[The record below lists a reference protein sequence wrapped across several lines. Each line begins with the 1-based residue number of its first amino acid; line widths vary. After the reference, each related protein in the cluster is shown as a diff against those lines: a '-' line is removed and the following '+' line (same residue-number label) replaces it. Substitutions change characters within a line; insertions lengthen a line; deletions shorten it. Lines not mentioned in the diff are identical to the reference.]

1 MNRAFG
7 MFGAT
12 IFLVAALS
20 GCFGGNGDDAPN
32 DSSNSIDE
40 NATYDGANADQA
52 YKVTGTLAGAGASLS
67 TGAVQLSAVDSTTS
81 DDSAG
86 ALDKANLTL
95 DVTEAD
101 GTRIQASLR
110 AMTTAAE
117 AGMPE
122 ADFYG
127 GVNHNFEM
135 HGDSG
140 AGVPEFPKAKTYV
153 WFAALARIAVNGV
166 PMDELQLVTAW
177 AGRGLRAPDGSLLT
191 AADTA
196 DLEVHVVFPGSL
208 VAGTD
213 PLKPGNNTDGFL
225 YYYFER
231 VELKTLTLEEK
242 GLVGSK
248 LQPARSPNKAPVA
261 AAAVVFADGTTGSV
275 GIFNPAVKF
284 LNVTLDASNS
294 TDADGPIEAYSWSIF
309 QYNETGAMIPYNKT
323 TGVKANG
330 SFDAPGLKRIDL
342 RVIDEFGG
350 IGNTTLFLFID
361 YKAEFTHTF
370 GTSSDP
376 AQTAGGGQN
385 CVTGSNCYDHRI
397 TVTYGAV
404 QATFTAPA
412 SVGGSGTACQNS
424 HLEALAPPGTTITK
438 ASAPNGALTL
448 DAAQLAKLGGW
459 RLNVW
464 YDAQVKCGYRLTA
477 TVQYSPAA
485 PAG

>member
-1 MNRAFG
+1 

-12 IFLVAALS
+12 IFLVAAFS
-20 GCFGGNGDDAPN
+20 GCFGGKGDDTPS
-32 DSSNSIDE
+32 DSSNSVDE
-40 NATYDGANADQA
+40 TATYDGANADQA
-52 YKVTGTLAGAGASLS
+52 SKVSGTLTGAGTALA
-67 TGAVQLSAVDSTTS
+67 TGAVQFAAVDSTTS

-117 AGMPE
+117 AGMPD

-127 GVNHNFEM
+127 GVNHNFDM

-140 AGVPEFPKAKTYV
+140 AGVPEFPKAKSYV

-166 PMDELQLVTAW
+166 PMDDLQLVTVW
-177 AGRGLRAPDGSLLT
+177 AGRGLRAADGSLLT
-191 AADTA
+191 AADAA

-208 VAGTD
+208 VAGKD
-213 PLKPGNNTDGFL
+213 PLTPGNNTDGFL

-231 VELKTLTLEEK
+231 VELKTLTLDEK
-242 GLVGSK
+242 GQVGSK
-248 LQPARSPNKAPVA
+248 LQAARPPNKPPVA
-261 AAAVVFADGTTGSV
+261 AAAVVFEDGTTGSV
-275 GIFNPAVKF
+275 GVFDPAKKF

-294 TDADGPIEAYSWSIF
+294 TDPDGPIEAYSWSIS
-309 QYNETGAMIPYNKT
+309 QYNETGVMVPYNRT
-323 TGVKANG
+323 TGVKALG

-350 IGNTTLFLFID
+350 IGNTTMFFFVD
-361 YKAEFTHTF
+361 YKAVFAHAF

-385 CVTGSNCYDHRI
+385 CMTGSNCFDHRF
-397 TVTYGAV
+397 TVTFGAV
-404 QATFTAPA
+404 KATFTAPA
-412 SVGGSGTACQNS
+412 NVGGTGTACQNS
-424 HLEALAPPGTTITK
+424 HLEALAPPGTAVTK
-438 ASAPNGALTL
+438 ASAANGALTL

-464 YDAQVKCGYRLTA
+464 YEAHVKCSYTLTA
-477 TVQYSPAA
+477 TVQYSPPA
-485 PAG
+485 PAT